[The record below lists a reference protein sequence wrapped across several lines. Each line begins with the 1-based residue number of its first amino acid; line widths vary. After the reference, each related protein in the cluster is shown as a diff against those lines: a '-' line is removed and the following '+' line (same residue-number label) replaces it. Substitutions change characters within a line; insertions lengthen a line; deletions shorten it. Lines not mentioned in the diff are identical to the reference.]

1 MKQKLISIVINCY
14 NGEKYLKKTL
24 ESILNQN
31 YQNFEVIFI
40 DNCSSD
46 KSSKIFK
53 KIDDKRFKYFKTKSK
68 IKLYDA
74 RNLALRKC
82 KGNFIT
88 FLDTDDWWNK
98 NFLSSR
104 SKFYNSSKKYGFC
117 FSNCLHYFENK
128 KKFVPF
134 SKNKLPSGFI
144 LEKLLKNYFVK
155 MSTIIIKKELI
166 SSFRFNSSYNV
177 IGDFDFII
185 RVARKYKGMGF
196 QDFLVNIRIHRDN
209 FTHNNRRMFYQEF
222 SKWIKEQN
230 FKEIFFKRSQLI
242 LLQKLEYLRIIY
254 LLLNNKKFK
263 LIFDIIKVSPF
274 SKKLKLLLIYFLP
287 IFLINLKLKYF

>member
-14 NGEKYLKKTL
+14 NGEKYLERTL

-31 YQNFEVIFI
+31 YQKFEVIFI

-53 KIDDKRFKYFKTKSK
+53 KIDDKRFRYYRTKRK

-82 KGNFIT
+82 KGHFIT

-104 SKFYNSSKKYGFC
+104 LKFFNSSKKYGFC
-117 FSNCLHYFENK
+117 FSNCFHYHENT
-128 KKFVPF
+128 KKFEPF

-144 LEKLLKNYFVK
+144 LDELLKNYFVK
-155 MSTIIIKKELI
+155 MGTIIIKKELI
-166 SSFRFNSSYNV
+166 SSLRFNSNYNI
-177 IGDFDFII
+177 IGDFDFIL
-185 RVARKYKGMGF
+185 RAARKYKGMGF
-196 QDFLVNIRIHRDN
+196 QDLLVNIRIHQSN
-209 FTHNNRRMFYQEF
+209 FTHNNRKMFYQEF
-222 SKWIKEQN
+222 LKWIKDQN
-230 FKEIFFKRSQLI
+230 FKETLFKRNKFI

-254 LLLNNKKFK
+254 LLLNNKRFNI
-263 LIFDIIKVSPF
+263 IFDILKISPF

-287 IFLINLKLKYF
+287 IFVINFKLKYF